1 MQPMDGRF
9 ESGQLTLGKQKLA
22 VTSLSFQGG
31 KLAMDAREHGTAPE
45 RTLDLAVQRFNRT
58 GRPAYAIIDIGSNS
72 VRLVV
77 YDEIG
82 RAPFPRFNEK
92 ALCQLGDGFART
104 GTLTPD
110 GIARTLAALRRFHA
124 IADAM
129 GVERIDTLAT
139 EAVRQANNGPELVA
153 QIARQ
158 TGLAARVL
166 SGDEEAYFGALGV
179 VSGFYRPDGITGD
192 MGGGSL
198 EMADV
203 TDDHVGTNR
212 ISLPLGALPVRRL
225 LEAGVDAAKTRTDA
239 LLRQGVPPGLTSPTF
254 FAVGGGWRAFAR
266 AHLAATR
273 APVQVVHGYTVSAD
287 DARGFAKSVLRLSPA
302 KIAALPGLPKRR
314 VGSLP
319 AAALVLD
326 RVVKR
331 LRPERVVFS
340 MLGVREGW
348 LYSQLSPAEQDLD
361 PLVEA
366 AQSFGLPYA
375 RVPAFAAAL
384 TQWTAGLFAGEI
396 AAERRLRVAACALSD
411 FAWRDEAGLRAT
423 ESFRRLLL
431 FPLIGLDHAERVF
444 LAVTIHA
451 RYGGATNDPTLSQA
465 ISLLPPPLVRRAQL
479 LGRALLLGYR
489 LAGGVPEILAAADLR
504 IGDKTVRLTV
514 KPTARV
520 PESEVVA
527 DRLKMLAD
535 AAGIRRTEIVV
546 AGDGRGPN
554 GSA

>member
-1 MQPMDGRF
+1 MGTW
-9 ESGQLTLGKQKLA
+9 G
-22 VTSLSFQGG
+22 
-31 KLAMDAREHGTAPE
+31 HGTAPE
-45 RTLDLAVQRFNRT
+45 RPLDLAPERFSRT

-104 GTLTPD
+104 GALTPD
-110 GIARTLAALRRFHA
+110 GVARTLAALRRFRA

-129 GVERIDTLAT
+129 AVERIDTLAT
-139 EAVRQANNGPELVA
+139 EAVRQASNGPELVA

-158 TGLAARVL
+158 TGLSARVL
-166 SGDEEAYFGALGV
+166 SGEEEAYFGALGV
-179 VSGFYRPDGITGD
+179 VSGFYRPTGLVGD

-203 TDDHVGTNR
+203 LDDRVGSHR

-225 LEAGVDAAKTRTDA
+225 LEADADTAKARIDT
-239 LLRQGVPPGLTSPTF
+239 LLRDGAPPGLTSPTF

-266 AHLAATR
+266 VHLAATR
-273 APVQVVHGYTVSAD
+273 APVQVVHGYTVPAGE
-287 DARGFAKSVLRLSPA
+287 ARAFAKSVLRLSPA
-302 KIAALPGLPKRR
+302 KIAALPGLPRR
-314 VGSLP
+314 RAGSLP

-331 LRPERVVFS
+331 LQPERVVFS

-348 LYSQLSPAEQDLD
+348 LYSQLSPAERYLD

-366 AQSFGLPYA
+366 AQSFALPYA

-384 TQWTAGLFAGEI
+384 AQWTAGLFASET

-411 FAWRDEAGLRAT
+411 YAWRDEAGLRAT
-423 ESFRRLLL
+423 ESFRRLLQ
-431 FPLIGLDHAERVF
+431 FPLIGLDHTERVF
-444 LAVTIHA
+444 LAATIHA
-451 RYGGATNDPTLSQA
+451 RYGGAADDPALSPA
-465 ISLLPPPLVRRAQL
+465 VSLLPTTLVRRAQL

-489 LAGGVPEILAAADLR
+489 LAGGVPEILTAAELR
-504 IGDKTVRLTV
+504 IDDKKVRLTV

-527 DRLKMLAD
+527 DRLKLLAD
-535 AAGIRRTEIVV
+535 AAGVRRTEIVES
-546 AGDGRGPN
+546 GEG
-554 GSA
+554 

>member
-1 MQPMDGRF
+1 MEGR
-9 ESGQLTLGKQKLA
+9 ELA
-22 VTSLSFQGG
+22 
-31 KLAMDAREHGTAPE
+31 TAPE
-45 RTLDLAVQRFNRT
+45 RTLDLAVLRFSRT

-104 GTLTPD
+104 GALTPD

-124 IADAM
+124 IASAM

-139 EAVRQANNGPELVA
+139 EAVRQADNGPELVA
-153 QIARQ
+153 EIARQ
-158 TGLAARVL
+158 TGLSARVL
-166 SGDEEAYFGALGV
+166 SGDEEACFGALGV
-179 VSGFYRPDGITGD
+179 VSGFYRPSGITGD

-203 TDDHVGTNR
+203 IDDQVGSNR

-225 LEAGVDAAKTRTDA
+225 LEAGVGTAKARTDA
-239 LLRQGVPPGLTSPTF
+239 LLREGVPPGLTSPTF

-266 AHLAATR
+266 AHMAATR
-273 APVQVVHGYTVSAD
+273 APVQVVHGYTISAD
-287 DARGFAKSVLRLSPA
+287 DARSFAKSVLRLSPA

-314 VGSLP
+314 AGSLP

-348 LYSQLSPAEQDLD
+348 LYSQLSPTERDLD

-375 RVPAFAAAL
+375 RVPAFAGAL
-384 TQWTAGLFAGEI
+384 TQWTGGLFASES
-396 AAERRLRVAACALSD
+396 AAERRLRIAACALSD
-411 FAWRDEAGLRAT
+411 FSWRDEAGLRAAQ
-423 ESFRRLLL
+423 SFRRLLQ

-444 LAVTIHA
+444 LAAAIHA
-451 RYGGATNDPTLSQA
+451 RYGGAANDPALSPA
-465 ISLLPPPLVRRAQL
+465 LSLLTTPQVRRAQL

-504 IGDKTVRLTV
+504 IDDKKVRLTV
-514 KPTARV
+514 KSAARV

-535 AAGIRRTEIVV
+535 AAGVRRTEIVE
-546 AGDGRGPN
+546 AGEDYGPN
-554 GSA
+554 GGS